1 MLICL
6 SLLAPAAQ
14 ATQIFED
21 SMAQR
26 SLACTHCHGAGG
38 RAAPDGYHPRIA
50 GKPAIYLYN
59 QLLNFRDGR
68 RHYGP
73 MTQLLAPLSDEYL
86 LAIAEHFAAL
96 QLPYPAPLP
105 HKSSAELLERGRI
118 LAYQGDASRQLQACA
133 QCHGQ
138 SLTGMLPHVPG
149 LLGLPRDYLNAQLGA
164 WRTGK
169 RRAHAPDCM
178 ADIAKRLQPQDIE
191 ALASWLAAQA
201 VPAGSAGAPASA
213 PTSAPTSASA
223 SASASAPRGA
233 QNPAAACGTARS
245 PQRP

>member
-1 MLICL
+1 MARTAWALMLICL

-86 LAIAEHFAAL
+86 LAIAEHFSAL
-96 QLPYPAPLP
+96 QLPYPAPVP
-105 HKSSAELLERGRI
+105 HKSSAELLERGRT
-118 LAYQGDASRQLQACA
+118 LALQGDAPRQLLACA

-138 SLTGMLPHVPG
+138 RLTGMLPHVPG

-178 ADIAKRLQPQDIE
+178 ADIAKRLQAQDIE
-191 ALASWLAAQA
+191 ALASWLAAQP
-201 VPAGSAGAPASA
+201 VPADSA
-213 PTSAPTSASA
+213 P
-223 SASASAPRGA
+223 ASAPRGA
-233 QNPAAACGTARS
+233 QDAAAGCGTAKA

>member
-1 MLICL
+1 MARTAWALMLICL

-86 LAIAEHFAAL
+86 LAIAEHFSAL
-96 QLPYPAPLP
+96 QLPYPAPVP
-105 HKSSAELLERGRI
+105 HKSSAELLERGRT
-118 LAYQGDASRQLQACA
+118 LAFQGDAPRQLLACA

-138 SLTGMLPHVPG
+138 RLTGMLPHVPG

-201 VPAGSAGAPASA
+201 VPAGSAAAPSN
-213 PTSAPTSASA
+213 
-223 SASASAPRGA
+223 APRGV
-233 QNPAAACGTARS
+233 QDAAVGCGTAKA

>member
-86 LAIAEHFAAL
+86 LAIAEHFSAL
-96 QLPYPAPLP
+96 QLPYPAPVP
-105 HKSSAELLERGRI
+105 HKSSAELLERGRT
-118 LAYQGDASRQLQACA
+118 LALQGDAPRQLLACA

-138 SLTGMLPHVPG
+138 RLTGMLPHVPG

-191 ALASWLAAQA
+191 ALASWLAAQP
-201 VPAGSAGAPASA
+201 VPSDSAPASA
-213 PTSAPTSASA
+213 S
-223 SASASAPRGA
+223 RGA
-233 QNPAAACGTARS
+233 QDAAAGCGTAKA